1 MRDRVAI
8 CFEIFTRQRVPHAVP
23 FILAACLVACADR
36 TQDPVEIFATQ
47 IAIDG
52 EKAATID
59 QLLERGAYLVEV
71 REQEIDLRVVVNAAG
86 TASTLED
93 KAPRYGAIY
102 KIVSVE
108 SPTNLRVDIASAD
121 HKTKRGKA
129 AVRISRWLRKPGAA
143 PSELELGYVAQSEAG
158 ELAIVD
164 KPESWTRAADKL
176 YEAVTHFEAAD
187 DDAAIAG
194 AAYALAYIQY
204 GPRDQYAAAVRACEM
219 AAEAYEDAGDNM
231 GVRNAN
237 LLRAATEVDQAAA
250 MNGDTQRA
258 EQRALYAKADREL
271 EESVR
276 WFSANGPPIRAQYAV
291 NMRAVRAYYLGDYE
305 TSARLLDQS
314 VAMAKRNE
322 DTLEQTRSLGNLA
335 ALHLYMGQSAQAAE
349 EYAALLPLLDRQ
361 TQKYSYAALLGNY
374 GATLIDTG
382 DLDRALEVLVEAVEM
397 FKERGEKSEVAVQQA
412 QLGSLYLR
420 MGDARRALNT
430 LQNAIQEQQKAQDL
444 QPLAGTLRLA
454 ANAAA
459 VLDEHSA
466 ALDFLLRSARSDTNT
481 QSVGRTRVLIAG
493 ELRALGRLQDAA
505 AELVEPLKS
514 TNKIVLASALEE
526 RARLRLEDGK
536 KREAIEDLRTADAHY
551 GALGLELDRIEPKT
565 ALSRVLLETGDLSGA
580 AKAADEAIA
589 IVSRM
594 RVMSANPEWRAR
606 FGSARYAPYEA
617 RIAVDFAIRDAP
629 AAWHAFRIAEEV
641 RARSLTDELANNSVR
656 LRAIDPQESALRT
669 RLTTL
674 QAQLEQALQRSE
686 SGDVDVS
693 SLRSSINE
701 ASARLDALRTRRGTA
716 VSNSALPE
724 SIAQVQDALPRD
736 TAVLAYFVGDWS
748 SYAWLL
754 TRNDLR
760 RARLPARQK
769 LEPLVAEVQ
778 TELRRGGGSKS
789 RELGELLFGDLLE
802 GVDEKAL
809 LVLADGPLNRVPF
822 AAVPLPHTS
831 DTRLIERFVVGNA
844 PSMWLAM
851 SSPAHKRSRNTRV
864 AVVSDPV
871 YAGDDTR
878 LAKEP
883 GANLREAPKPSPNK
897 LTRLRYSTLEA
908 SAVARAFGS
917 SETIQLSGFDASP
930 ERVLEL
936 PSADLAVLHIAAH
949 AVAKPDAPE
958 LSALYLSEY
967 SRDGK
972 LRDDTKVTALDIAQ
986 KGLRA
991 DIVVLSACGTGDGTA
1006 LRGEGVLGLTYE
1018 FLANGSHSVIASLW
1032 PVEDAATARFMN
1044 EFYRAYRENGSAADS
1059 LRAAQL
1065 KMRAAGNSSVWSSF
1079 VVRANEFP

>member
-8 CFEIFTRQRVPHAVP
+8 CFDLITRPRVLRAAPLIF
-23 FILAACLVACADR
+23 AACLGACADR

-47 IAIDG
+47 VEIDG
-52 EKAATID
+52 EKPAAVD
-59 QLLERGAYLVEV
+59 RVLERGAYLVEV

-102 KIVSVE
+102 KVVSVE
-108 SPTNLRVDIASAD
+108 SPTNLHVEIASAD
-121 HKTKRGKA
+121 HKTKRGNA
-129 AVRISRWLRKPGAA
+129 AVRISRWLREPGAA

-187 DDAAIAG
+187 KDAAIAD

-204 GPRDQYAAAVRACEM
+204 GPRDQYAAAVRACEV
-219 AAEAYEDAGDNM
+219 AAEAYEDAGDDA

-250 MNGDTQRA
+250 MNSETQRA

-276 WFSANGPPIRAQYAV
+276 WFIEHGPPIRAQYAV

-314 VAMAKRNE
+314 VDMAKRNE

-335 ALHLYMGQSAQAAE
+335 ALHIYLGQSAQAAE
-349 EYAALLPLLDRQ
+349 EYAALLPLIDRK

-382 DLDRALEVLVEAVEM
+382 DLDRALEVLVEAIEI

-420 MGDARRALNT
+420 MGDARRALDT

-459 VLDEHSA
+459 MLEEHSA
-466 ALDFLLRSARSDTNT
+466 ALDFLLQSARKDTNT

-493 ELRALGRLQDAA
+493 QLRALGRLQDAA

-526 RARLRLEDGK
+526 QARLRLEDGK
-536 KREAIEDLRTADAHY
+536 TREAIEDLRTADAHY

-565 ALSRVLLETGDLSGA
+565 TLSRVLLETGDLPGA

-589 IVSRM
+589 IVSRL

-617 RIAVDFAIRDAP
+617 RIAVDFASPEAP
-629 AAWHAFRIAEEV
+629 ASWHAFRIAEEV
-641 RARSLTDELANNSVR
+641 RARSLTDELVNNSAR
-656 LRAIDPQESALRT
+656 LRAIDPEESALRT

-686 SGDVDVS
+686 SGNVDVS

-701 ASARLDALRTRRGTA
+701 ASARLDSLRTRRGTA

-724 SIAQVQDALPRD
+724 SIAQVQNALPRD
-736 TAVLAYFVGDWS
+736 TAVLAYFVGDWD

-754 TRNDLR
+754 TGKELR
-760 RARLPARQK
+760 RAKLPARQK
-769 LEPLVAEVQ
+769 LEPMVTAVQ
-778 TELRRGGGSKS
+778 SELRRGGDNPA
-789 RELGELLFGDLLE
+789 RELGELLFGELLE
-802 GVDEKAL
+802 GVDEKTL

-822 AAVPLPHTS
+822 AAMPVPHAS

-844 PSMWLAM
+844 PSLWLAM
-851 SSPAHKRSRNTRV
+851 SNPAHKRSRNTRV

-871 YAGDDTR
+871 YAGDDGR
-878 LAKEP
+878 FAKEP
-883 GANLREAPKPSPNK
+883 GANLREPPKPSPNK
-897 LTRLRYSTLEA
+897 LTRLRYSSLEA

-917 SETIQLSGFDASP
+917 KDTIQLSGFDALP
-930 ERVLEL
+930 AKVLEL

-967 SRDGK
+967 TRDGK
-972 LRDDTKVTALDIAQ
+972 LLDDTKVTALDIAQ
-986 KGLRA
+986 QGLRA

-1018 FLANGSHSVIASLW
+1018 FLANGSHSVVATLW
-1032 PVEDAATARFMN
+1032 PVEDAATARFIN
-1044 EFYRAYRENGSAADS
+1044 EFYLAYRENGSAADA

-1065 KMRAAGNSSVWSSF
+1065 KMRAAGKSSVWSSF